1 MCYNFNLWIF
11 QKINKYIFVFL
22 NQDEEDSNDA
32 SDADVVIES
41 EEQIH

>member
-1 MCYNFNLWIF
+1 MIKSPLTSVL
-11 QKINKYIFVFL
+11 KHIFVLFL
-22 NQDEEDSNDA
+22 NQDEEDSNEA

>member
-1 MCYNFNLWIF
+1 MYSICYTR
-11 QKINKYIFVFL
+11 QKINKHIFVLFL
-22 NQDEEDSNDA
+22 NQDEEDSNEA